1 MGRDR
6 ISELPDGLLN
16 HILMYLHIEESIRT
30 SVLSSRWRDIWLK
43 VPGLDLNLFDF
54 PAHGVLFGSLMDK
67 FLEVNSGRLQK
78 FKLKYENE
86 PYYYYYLSDRFV
98 PWIATVVDRGIQHL
112 DVTTTNNAPMT
123 IDFMPSNIFKSKT
136 LVSLKLV
143 NVGLDNPKFVVSL
156 PCLKIMHLEDIF
168 YSPLIVEKLLS
179 SCPVLEDLTIVR
191 NHEDFFNFLLV
202 RSQTLKT
209 FRLTF
214 DWEMGSTDFSVE
226 IDAPGLKYMSF
237 RDSQSDRIVVK
248 NLSSLVKIDLDTEF
262 NLKFGLGS
270 PLEPEDLTKR
280 DIIRD
285 FLTGISSVKHMI
297 ISHPTLEVLYRYSK
311 LGPLPKFHNLY
322 HLRAA
327 FSSLLLP
334 LLSDFL
340 EICPNL
346 KNLILDYSVS
356 AEPEQI
362 DFTNVPQCLILTLEY
377 VEIKEL
383 TMREETGIKLV
394 NYFLENSAVL
404 KKLTLSFI
412 DSPMTNQESEIY
424 MQLLTSTKRSRGC
437 QVLIL

>member
-30 SVLSSRWRDIWLK
+30 SVLSSRWRKLWLK
-43 VPGLDLNLFDF
+43 VPGLDVNVHDF
-54 PAHGVLFGSLMDK
+54 PADGNLFESLMDK
-67 FLEVNSGRLQK
+67 FLEVNRGRLQN
-78 FKLKYENE
+78 FKLNYESNL
-86 PYYYYYLSDRFV
+86 YYLMDRFV

-112 DVTTTNNAPMT
+112 DVTATDCPPWT
-123 IDFMPSNIFKSKT
+123 IDFMPANICKSKT

-143 NVGLDNPKFVVSL
+143 NVGLDTPKFVVSL

-168 YSPLIVEKLLS
+168 YSPLIAENLIS
-179 SCPVLEDLTIVR
+179 GCPVLEDLTIVR
-191 NHEDFFNFLLV
+191 NHEDFLNFLRV
-202 RSQTLKT
+202 MSQTLKN

-214 DWEMGSTDFSVE
+214 DWGMGSNDFSVE

-311 LGPLPKFHNLY
+311 IGQLPKFHNLY
-322 HLRAA
+322 HLQAV
-327 FSSLLLP
+327 FSSSLLQLLP
-334 LLSDFL
+334 AFL

-346 KNLILDYSVS
+346 KNLILDYSIS

-362 DFTNVPQCLILTLEY
+362 DFTNLPRCLISTLEY
-377 VEIKEL
+377 VEIKQL
-383 TMREETGIKLV
+383 TMREESGIKLV
-394 NYFLENSAVL
+394 KYFLENSAVL

-437 QVLIL
+437 HVLIL

>member
-6 ISELPDGLLN
+6 ISELPDDLLN
-16 HILMYLHIEESIRT
+16 LILMYLHMEESIRT
-30 SVLSSRWRDIWLK
+30 SVLSSRWRDLWLK
-43 VPGLDLNLFDF
+43 VPGLDLNLIDF
-54 PAHGVLFGSLMDK
+54 PAHGELFGSLMDK
-67 FLEVNSGRLQK
+67 FLEVNNGRLEK
-78 FKLKYENE
+78 FKLNYENE
-86 PYYYYYLSDRFV
+86 TYYLRDSFA
-98 PWIATVVDRGIQHL
+98 PWIATVVDRGIKHL
-112 DVTTTNNAPMT
+112 DVKNNTPWIT
-123 IDFMPSNIFKSKT
+123 DFMPSNIFKSKT

-143 NVGLDNPKFVVSL
+143 NIGLDNPKFVVSL
-156 PCLKIMHLEDIF
+156 PCLKIMHLGDIF
-168 YSPLIVEKLLS
+168 YSHLIVEKLIS
-179 SCPVLEDLTIVR
+179 SCPVLEDLTVVR
-191 NHEDFFNFLLV
+191 IYYEDLLNFLCV
-202 RSQTLKT
+202 RSQTLKK

-214 DWEMGSTDFSVE
+214 DWGMGSTDFSVE

-237 RDSQSDRIVVK
+237 RDSQSDRIIIK

-270 PLEPEDLTKR
+270 PLELEDLTKR

-297 ISHPTLEVLYRYSK
+297 ISHPTLEVLYHYSK

-322 HLRAA
+322 HLQAA
-327 FSSLLLP
+327 FSSSLLQLLP
-334 LLSDFL
+334 DFL

-346 KNLILDYSVS
+346 KNLFLDYSVS